1 MDFLINKKLKIFITL
16 METGSFSIATSVLYI
31 TRTPLSRV
39 ISDLE
44 RAETKTLYTEE
55 WHSYPNRICTNYL
68 SKSKIPLYFLT
79 CTGAGNRTYG

>member
-44 RAETKTLYTEE
+44 RELKQRLFIRKNGTLI
-55 WHSYPNRICTNYL
+55 PTNL
-68 SKSKIPLYFLT
+68 HKLFIEK
-79 CTGAGNRTYG
+79 

>member
-44 RAETKTLYTEE
+44 RELKQRLFIRKNGTLIPTEFAQTI
-55 WHSYPNRICTNYL
+55 YRKV
-68 SKSKIPLYFLT
+68 KS
-79 CTGAGNRTYG
+79 

>member
-44 RAETKTLYTEE
+44 RELKQRLFIRKNGTLIPTEFAQ
-55 WHSYPNRICTNYL
+55 T
-68 SKSKIPLYFLT
+68 
-79 CTGAGNRTYG
+79 

>member
-44 RAETKTLYTEE
+44 RELKQRLFIRKNGTLIPTEFAQT
-55 WHSYPNRICTNYL
+55 I
-68 SKSKIPLYFLT
+68 
-79 CTGAGNRTYG
+79 

>member
-39 ISDLE
+39 ISGLE
-44 RAETKTLYTEE
+44 RELKQRLFIRKNGTLIPTEFAQTI
-55 WHSYPNRICTNYL
+55 YR
-68 SKSKIPLYFLT
+68 KVK
-79 CTGAGNRTYG
+79 

>member
-44 RAETKTLYTEE
+44 RELKQRLFIRKNGTLIPTE
-55 WHSYPNRICTNYL
+55 
-68 SKSKIPLYFLT
+68 F
-79 CTGAGNRTYG
+79 AQ

>member
-44 RAETKTLYTEE
+44 RELKQRLFIRKNGTLIPTEFAQTI
-55 WHSYPNRICTNYL
+55 YR
-68 SKSKIPLYFLT
+68 K
-79 CTGAGNRTYG
+79 

>member
-44 RAETKTLYTEE
+44 RELKQRLFIRKNGTL
-55 WHSYPNRICTNYL
+55 SQPNLHKLFIE
-68 SKSKIPLYFLT
+68 K
-79 CTGAGNRTYG
+79 

>member
-44 RAETKTLYTEE
+44 RELKQRLFIRKNGTLIPTEFAQTID
-55 WHSYPNRICTNYL
+55 R
-68 SKSKIPLYFLT
+68 KV
-79 CTGAGNRTYG
+79 

>member
-44 RAETKTLYTEE
+44 RELKQRLFIRKNGTLIQ
-55 WHSYPNRICTNYL
+55 PNLHKLFIE
-68 SKSKIPLYFLT
+68 K
-79 CTGAGNRTYG
+79 

>member
-44 RAETKTLYTEE
+44 RELKQRLFIRKNGTLIPTE
-55 WHSYPNRICTNYL
+55 
-68 SKSKIPLYFLT
+68 F
-79 CTGAGNRTYG
+79 A

>member
-39 ISDLE
+39 ISGLE
-44 RAETKTLYTEE
+44 RELKQRLF
-55 WHSYPNRICTNYL
+55 I
-68 SKSKIPLYFLT
+68 
-79 CTGAGNRTYG
+79 

>member
-44 RAETKTLYTEE
+44 RELKQRLFIRKNGTLIPTEFAQTI
-55 WHSYPNRICTNYL
+55 YR
-68 SKSKIPLYFLT
+68 
-79 CTGAGNRTYG
+79 

>member
-44 RAETKTLYTEE
+44 RELKQRLFIRKNGTLIPTEFAQTI
-55 WHSYPNRICTNYL
+55 YRKV
-68 SKSKIPLYFLT
+68 KSHY
-79 CTGAGNRTYG
+79 

>member
-44 RAETKTLYTEE
+44 RELKQRLFIRKNGTLIPTE
-55 WHSYPNRICTNYL
+55 
-68 SKSKIPLYFLT
+68 
-79 CTGAGNRTYG
+79 

>member
-44 RAETKTLYTEE
+44 RELKQRLFIRKNGTLIPTEFAQTI
-55 WHSYPNRICTNYL
+55 YR
-68 SKSKIPLYFLT
+68 KV
-79 CTGAGNRTYG
+79 

>member
-44 RAETKTLYTEE
+44 RELKQRLFIRKNGTLIPTEFAQTI
-55 WHSYPNRICTNYL
+55 YRKV
-68 SKSKIPLYFLT
+68 KSH
-79 CTGAGNRTYG
+79 

>member
-44 RAETKTLYTEE
+44 RELKQRLFIRKNGTLIPTEFAQTI
-55 WHSYPNRICTNYL
+55 YR
-68 SKSKIPLYFLT
+68 KVK
-79 CTGAGNRTYG
+79 

>member
-44 RAETKTLYTEE
+44 RELKQRLYTEE

>member
-44 RAETKTLYTEE
+44 RELKQRLFIRKNGTLIPTE
-55 WHSYPNRICTNYL
+55 
-68 SKSKIPLYFLT
+68 F
-79 CTGAGNRTYG
+79 

>member
-39 ISDLE
+39 ISGLE
-44 RAETKTLYTEE
+44 RELKQRLFIRKNGTLIPTEFAQTI
-55 WHSYPNRICTNYL
+55 YRKV
-68 SKSKIPLYFLT
+68 KS
-79 CTGAGNRTYG
+79 

>member
-44 RAETKTLYTEE
+44 RELKQRLFIRKNGTLIPTEFAQTI
-55 WHSYPNRICTNYL
+55 Y
-68 SKSKIPLYFLT
+68 
-79 CTGAGNRTYG
+79 

>member
-44 RAETKTLYTEE
+44 RELKQRLFIRKNGTL
-55 WHSYPNRICTNYL
+55 
-68 SKSKIPLYFLT
+68 IP
-79 CTGAGNRTYG
+79 

>member
-44 RAETKTLYTEE
+44 RELKQRLFI
-55 WHSYPNRICTNYL
+55 RKDR
-68 SKSKIPLYFLT
+68 KSVV
-79 CTGAGNRTYG
+79 

>member
-44 RAETKTLYTEE
+44 RELKQRLFIRKNGTL
-55 WHSYPNRICTNYL
+55 
-68 SKSKIPLYFLT
+68 IPT
-79 CTGAGNRTYG
+79 